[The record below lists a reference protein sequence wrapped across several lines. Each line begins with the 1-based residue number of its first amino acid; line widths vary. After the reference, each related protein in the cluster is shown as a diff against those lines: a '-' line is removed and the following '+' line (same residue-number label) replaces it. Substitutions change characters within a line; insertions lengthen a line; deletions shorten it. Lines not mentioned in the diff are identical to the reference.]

1 MEAGWFSE
9 NVCECESLIWYFFNL
24 KCIFV
29 IYFCVIRNLK
39 YNVK

>member
-1 MEAGWFSE
+1 MEAGWFCE

-29 IYFCVIRNLK
+29 IQFLK
-39 YNVK
+39 ADIFDR